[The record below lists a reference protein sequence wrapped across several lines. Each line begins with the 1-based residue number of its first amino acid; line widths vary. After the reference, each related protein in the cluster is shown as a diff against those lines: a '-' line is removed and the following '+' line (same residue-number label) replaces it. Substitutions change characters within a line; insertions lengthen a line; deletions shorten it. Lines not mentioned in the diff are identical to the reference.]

1 MFLSVPHGGRLVTST
16 VSRSARPE
24 MMRAYAG
31 RPQIRLS
38 PREISDLGLIAVGAV
53 SPLDGFM
60 DERTYHSVVDR
71 MRLPDGLVFPLPIVL
86 PVPETEFRSL
96 RIGEVVR
103 LVDSGGRL
111 LGILTVSD
119 LFRRDLAWEARE
131 VYKTSDPA
139 HPGVAALERL
149 GTPYAVGGKVSV
161 LDDWADGPFS
171 EFHLTPTASRGLF
184 EELGWQTVVGFQTR
198 NPIHRAHEYIQKC
211 SLEIVDGLFLHPLVG
226 ETKED
231 DVPARVRMDCYQ
243 VLLERYYPKTRVV
256 LGVFPGAMRYAG
268 PREALFHALVRK
280 NYGCTHFIVGRDHAG
295 VGSYYG
301 PFEAHALLRQFS
313 FDELGIIPIF
323 FDTAYYCRTCEGM
336 VSHKTCGHDEKSHVL
351 LSGTRVRQM
360 LREGMPPP
368 PEMTRPEVAAV
379 LIGHYRKKE
388 EQVPVSA
395 EGAAK

>member
-1 MFLSVPHGGRLVTST
+1 MFLSVPHGGRLVSATISKN
-16 VSRSARPE
+16 ARPE
-24 MMRAYAG
+24 MQRAYANH
-31 RPQIRLS
+31 PEIRLS
-38 PREISDLGLIAVGAV
+38 AREISDLGLIAVGAV

-60 DERTYHSVVDR
+60 DEQSYRSVVQR

-86 PVPETEFRSL
+86 PILEKEFRSL

-103 LVDSGGRL
+103 LVDQSDKL

-119 LFRRDLAWEARE
+119 LFKRDLVWEAKE
-131 VYKTSDPA
+131 VYKTNDPA

-149 GTPYAVGGKVSV
+149 GTPYAAGGKVSV
-161 LDDWADGPFS
+161 IEDWSDGPFS
-171 EFHLTPTASRGLF
+171 EFHLTPTASRSLF
-184 EELGWQTVVGFQTR
+184 EQLGWQTVVGFQTR

-211 SLEIVDGLFLHPLVG
+211 SLEVVDGLFLHPLVG

-243 VLLERYYPKTRVV
+243 VLLERYYPKTRVI
-256 LGVFPGAMRYAG
+256 LGVFPGSMRYAG

-280 NYGCTHFIVGRDHAG
+280 NYGCTHFIIGRDHAG
-295 VGSYYG
+295 VGSFYG

-336 VSHKTCGHDEKSHVL
+336 VSHKTCGHDENSHVL
-351 LSGTRVRQM
+351 LSGTKVRQM
-360 LREGMPPP
+360 LRDGLPPP

-379 LIGHYRKKE
+379 LIGHYRTKE
-388 EQVPVSA
+388 EQVPVTSDSA
-395 EGAAK
+395 

>member
-1 MFLSVPHGGRLVTST
+1 MFLSVPHGGRLITALSPA
-16 VSRSARPE
+16 SARPE
-24 MMRAYAG
+24 MARAYAT
-31 RPQIRLS
+31 RPAIRLS
-38 PREISDLGLIAVGAV
+38 PREISDLGLIAIGAV

-60 DERTYHSVVDR
+60 DEKTYHSVVDR

-86 PVPETEFRSL
+86 PVREEEARGL

-103 LVDSGGRL
+103 LLDKSDRL
-111 LGILTVSD
+111 LGLMTVSD
-119 LFRRDLAWEARE
+119 IFRRDLEWEAQE
-131 VYKTSDPA
+131 VYRTNDPA
-139 HPGVAALERL
+139 HPGVAALGRL
-149 GTPYAVGGKVSV
+149 PGPFAIGGKVTV
-161 LDDWADGPFS
+161 FDDWSEGPFAPLA
-171 EFHLTPTASRGLF
+171 LTPTESRARF
-184 EELGWQTVVGFQTR
+184 ESLGWQTVVGFQTR

-231 DVPARVRMDCYQ
+231 DVPASVRMDCYN
-243 VLLERYYPKTRVV
+243 VLLERYYPRTRVV

-336 VSHKTCGHDEKSHVL
+336 VSHKTCGHDESSHVL
-351 LSGTRVRQM
+351 LSGTKVRQM
-360 LREGMPPP
+360 LRDGLPPP

-379 LIGHYRKKE
+379 LIGHYRKRE
-388 EQVPVSA
+388 ESIPAVSPS
-395 EGAAK
+395 